1 LPPTLH
7 HGVLTLAPRFFVS
20 GRATASQHRSSCRGG
35 QCATAVSSSWGE
47 SYLSSLPPLV
57 HAAGHRGQTTHPLKS
72 LAMQRHVL
80 EAGGIVDNPA
90 PFPLLQLGVVY
101 QESIQHAALNAA
113 DAKRAKLLLFSD
125 EQAQVRSPCLFSSS
139 PNPVVPSRPTLGAE
153 AVCGQD
159 TVHNM
164 YLSITDESVH
174 SVPLLE
180 LQVWFG
186 CKARSLFGCARND
199 VETRGGFAAQVEE
212 RICRR
217 FRALTYRHTGCSRYR
232 SNTRLAVEPG
242 L

>member
-1 LPPTLH
+1 MRLTPYSLSRGALYLPPTLH
-7 HGVLTLAPRFFVS
+7 HGVLTLAPRFFIS

-153 AVCGQD
+153 AVCGQG
-159 TVHNM
+159 TVHKHV
-164 YLSITDESVH
+164 YQHYGRVSALG
-174 SVPLLE
+174 PLAGASSLVR
-180 LQVWFG
+180 LQGPV
-186 CKARSLFGCARND
+186 SLRMRAQR
-199 VETRGGFAAQVEE
+199 RGNKGWL
-212 RICRR
+212 R
-217 FRALTYRHTGCSRYR
+217 GS
-232 SNTRLAVEPG
+232 S
-242 L
+242 